1 VALSLIASFVR
12 AYLAGEAEPWASQ
25 IKLRACLEQFRS
37 YRSIVRRVIQLVV
50 PLFLLLTPLALQA
63 ASGRVVKVLPHF
75 LDLEGRHSVSPS
87 LYDRDAYQAEL
98 RAHPEKRS
106 GIRFDILWRGRGE
119 PKQKAKLRI
128 ELRGSAKG
136 NLPSEKTID
145 TEVTLTGISKWAAVK
160 LEGEDYKKF
169 GEVTAW
175 RVTLWDGDQLLGEQ
189 KSFLW

>member
-1 VALSLIASFVR
+1 VHKV
-12 AYLAGEAEPWASQ
+12 W
-25 IKLRACLEQFRS
+25 
-37 YRSIVRRVIQLVV
+37 QLVV
-50 PLFLLLTPLALQA
+50 PLFLLLTTATLPA

-106 GIRFDILWRGRGE
+106 GMRFDILWRARGASKE
-119 PKQKAKLRI
+119 KARLRV
-128 ELRGSAKG
+128 ELRGAARG
-136 NLPSEKTID
+136 NLPSEKTIE
-145 TEVTLTGISKWAAVK
+145 TEVTITGTSHWAAVK
-160 LEGEDYKKF
+160 IDGEDYKRF

-175 RVTLWDGDQLLGEQ
+175 RVTLWYGDQLLGEQ

>member
-1 VALSLIASFVR
+1 M
-12 AYLAGEAEPWASQ
+12 
-25 IKLRACLEQFRS
+25 
-37 YRSIVRRVIQLVV
+37 RRVFQLVV
-50 PLFLLLTPLALQA
+50 PFILLLTPVVSQA

-106 GIRFDILWRGRGE
+106 GIRFDILWRARGE
-119 PKQKAKLRI
+119 PKQKAKLRV

-136 NLPSEKTID
+136 NVPSEKTME
-145 TEVTLTGISKWAAVK
+145 TEVTMTGISHWAAVK
-160 LEGEDYKKF
+160 LDGEEYKKF

>member
-1 VALSLIASFVR
+1 M
-12 AYLAGEAEPWASQ
+12 
-25 IKLRACLEQFRS
+25 
-37 YRSIVRRVIQLVV
+37 VV
-50 PLFLLLTPLALQA
+50 PLFLLLTTVVSQA
-63 ASGRVVKVLPHF
+63 ASGRVVKVLPHL
-75 LDLEGRHSVSPS
+75 LDLEGRHSTSPS

-119 PKQKAKLRI
+119 PRQKAKLRV
-128 ELRGSAKG
+128 ELRGAAKG
-136 NLPSEKTID
+136 NVPSEKTIE
-145 TEVTLTGISKWAAVK
+145 TEVTLTGISKWAALK
-160 LEGEDYKKF
+160 LEGEEYKKF

>member
-1 VALSLIASFVR
+1 VR
-12 AYLAGEAEPWASQ
+12 Q
-25 IKLRACLEQFRS
+25 VF
-37 YRSIVRRVIQLVV
+37 QLVV
-50 PLFLLLTPLALQA
+50 PFFLLLTPVVSQA

-106 GIRFDILWRGRGE
+106 GIRFDILWRARGE
-119 PKQKAKLRI
+119 PKQKAKLRV
-128 ELRGSAKG
+128 EMRGSAKG
-136 NLPSEKTID
+136 NVPSEKTIE
-145 TEVTLTGISKWAAVK
+145 TEVTMTGISHWAAVK
-160 LEGEDYKKF
+160 LDGKEYKKF